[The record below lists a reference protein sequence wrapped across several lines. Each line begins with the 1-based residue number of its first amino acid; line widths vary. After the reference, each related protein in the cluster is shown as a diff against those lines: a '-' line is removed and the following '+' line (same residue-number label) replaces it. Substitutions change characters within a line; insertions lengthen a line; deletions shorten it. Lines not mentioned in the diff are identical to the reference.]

1 MVEGWSKDEHYILF
15 DTKEAVVA
23 STRYSIERWL
33 PGFAV
38 LGLKGWDDLLVR
50 NITGQ
55 VFSVPCV
62 PLVPEH
68 LVLSPGLPQAGTL
81 AVDARYACQIK
92 WYVKP
97 LVFGGSPTEPSNIRW
112 VSHEEHGQL
121 VAWWNE
127 LYSQL
132 KAQSAIGA

>member
-15 DTKEAVVA
+15 DTSEVAIA

-33 PGFAV
+33 PGYAV
-38 LGLKGWDDLLVR
+38 VGLRGWDDLLVGDT
-50 NITGQ
+50 TGQ
-55 VFSVPCV
+55 VFSAPCV
-62 PLVPEH
+62 PLVSEH
-68 LVLSPGLPQAGTL
+68 LSVSSGIPQAGTL
-81 AVDARYACQIK
+81 AVDARNAGQIK

-97 LVFGGSPTEPSNIRW
+97 LVFGGSPTEPSNVCW

-121 VAWWNE
+121 VVWWNE
-127 LYSQL
+127 LYSQI